1 VSQIIG
7 IVIHVSLTYQFR
19 NEAAKVGA
27 TVRPML
33 GILLGLKVG
42 PEEGLGEPVGKSEMT
57 KVAATVGPMLGIL
70 LEL

>member
-1 VSQIIG
+1 LAS
-7 IVIHVSLTYQFR
+7 
-19 NEAAKVGA
+19 